1 LSHLAPLARDSRPAT
16 RPPRSLRPTA
26 WWLAESAGA
35 IPLAAGLAW
44 AVAARADGMVPA
56 WPAAALML
64 AGGAW
69 RALALARARLSG
81 QAAAAQFQH
90 GLRQHLWPALLPS
103 RTARGALVGEDVH
116 LAVDT
121 IDRTEGLA
129 ARFLPLR
136 GASALAPLLI
146 ALAVAPASWVSAA
159 IMLATLVPF
168 VLGLILA
175 GGMAARRAQ
184 AQHRALERAS
194 ALFVDRIAHLP
205 LILATG
211 AEARVG
217 RQLGEATQ
225 DVARRTMGVLAVAF
239 ASNAILEFFAALCVA
254 LVAVYCGFA
263 LLGLLPFPAPEHL
276 TLARAFYTLA
286 LAPEFYLG
294 MRRLA
299 AAYHD
304 KQTGEAAL
312 AAIDQAL
319 ADAAPVV
326 AQRESGLPPPTPPTH
341 LRGAGVVIAY
351 PDGTRI
357 GPLAWDWRGP
367 GLHAVTGATGSG
379 KSSLLLALIGQAPL
393 ADGLIMADGAPW
405 SAGAATGA
413 GNALVGWAG
422 QAVSLLP
429 GTLASNLLL
438 GRIDAPSDDAAL
450 ADLLAQLGLG
460 PMLARRGGI
469 AMAIDHRGAG
479 LSGGERRRIGL
490 ARAILSGRPILLLD
504 EPTADLDPASAAAV
518 RAVLA
523 RCAQDRLVV
532 AATHDADLAAM
543 AQTCCAVD
551 APAARNAA

>member
-1 LSHLAPLARDSRPAT
+1 MDRLSHKAAPARDSRPAT

-44 AVAARADGMVPA
+44 AVAARADGALPA
-56 WPAAALML
+56 WPAAALLL

-69 RALALARARLSG
+69 RALALARARLTG
-81 QAAAAQFQH
+81 QAAAARFQH
-90 GLRQHLWPALLPS
+90 GLRQRLWPALLPS

-116 LAVDT
+116 LAIDT
-121 IDRTEGLA
+121 IDRIEGLV

-136 GASALAPLLI
+136 GASALGPLLI
-146 ALAVAPASWVSAA
+146 ALAVAPASWVSTA

-168 VLGLILA
+168 VFGLILA
-175 GGMAARRAQ
+175 GGMAARRAR
-184 AQHRALERAS
+184 AQHHALERAS
-194 ALFVDRIAHLP
+194 GLFVDRIAHLP
-205 LILATG
+205 LILASG
-211 AEARVG
+211 AEERIG
-217 RQLGEATQ
+217 RQLAMATQ

-319 ADAAPVV
+319 AHAAPIAERP
-326 AQRESGLPPPTPPTH
+326 AQPATATPRH
-341 LRGAGVVIAY
+341 LHGAGVVIAY

-357 GPLAWDWRGP
+357 GPLTWDWRGP

-379 KSSLLLALIGQAPL
+379 KSSLLLALVGQVPL
-393 ADGLIMADGAPW
+393 AEGQIVADGAPW
-405 SAGAATGA
+405 PAGAA
-413 GNALVGWAG
+413 NALIGWAG

-438 GRIDAPSDDAAL
+438 GRTGAQPDDAAMI
-450 ADLLAQLGLG
+450 DLLTQLGLG
-460 PMLARRGGI
+460 PMLARRGGL

-518 RAVLA
+518 RAILA

-532 AATHDADLAAM
+532 AATHDADLAAL
-543 AQTCCAVD
+543 AQTRCAVD
-551 APAARNAA
+551 AAATTRNAA